1 MEKDGYLLMMPFLN
15 RTRLERVEVV
25 GLEIGLLLGRTA
37 GSGCGATGL

>member
-1 MEKDGYLLMMPFLN
+1 MQVIMPFFN

-25 GLEIGLLLGRTA
+25 GLEIGLLLGRSV